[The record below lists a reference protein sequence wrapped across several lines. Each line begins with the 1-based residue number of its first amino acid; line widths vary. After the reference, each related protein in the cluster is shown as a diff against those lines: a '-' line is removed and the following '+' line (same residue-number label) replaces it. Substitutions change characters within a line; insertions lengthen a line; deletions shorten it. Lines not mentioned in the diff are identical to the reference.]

1 MAREVEKNSPFSIVR
16 SNHDENVLIKRAIAG
31 DCDAFGCLY
40 QNHMDAIYR
49 YIFFRVGDTNDAE
62 DLTEQVFLQAWE
74 SLPEYQHASHPFS
87 SWLYRIAHNL
97 VVDHH
102 RRRKPIL
109 EIDSIEENPNLE
121 NQAGLLNHF
130 SQAEETIVLAQA
142 IRQLPDEQ
150 QQVIILRF
158 IEGLSHSEVA
168 HILNKSDGACR
179 MIQARALATLNE
191 KLKLTQGS

>member
-1 MAREVEKNSPFSIVR
+1 M
-16 SNHDENVLIKRAIAG
+16 IKRAIAG
-31 DCDAFGCLY
+31 DQDAFGNLY

-62 DLTEQVFLQAWE
+62 DLTEQTFLRAWE
-74 SLPEYQHASHPFS
+74 SLPGYRPGEHPFS

-102 RRRKPIL
+102 RRRRPTA
-109 EIDSIEENPNLE
+109 EIDSIEQNSNLE
-121 NQAGLLNHF
+121 NQAGAFNHLT
-130 SQAEETIVLAQA
+130 QAEDTIVLAQA

-158 IEGLSHSEVA
+158 IEGLSHNEVA

-179 MIQARALATLNE
+179 MIQARALAALNDQ
-191 KLKLTQGS
+191 LKLTQGS